1 MSHNDIIHKYL
12 IDFQVEALFLLLSP
26 LISDQDDQKDYVEKV
41 QNILKKPSL

>member
-1 MSHNDIIHKYL
+1 MSHNNIIRKYI

-41 QNILKKPSL
+41 QNILKKPS